1 MNNFYGRN
9 IPTVGACLGLS
20 RRWVA
25 WSLRSRELTRGIYE
39 TVEKKDNSNSIYNK
53 STFDIIAGS
62 SIGAIN
68 ATILTS
74 HVIETGSY
82 EGSSEKLIDF
92 WHYLSKES
100 MVEKNLFFEEWWD
113 LWHSIYDHVA
123 SGEAARR
130 YYSSKE
136 FSLLGVPN
144 VFTPM
149 TPQYRHQV
157 F

>member
-1 MNNFYGRN
+1 MVGS
-9 IPTVGACLGLS
+9 IPESERVLVFQGGGSLGAYEAG
-20 RRWVA
+20 A
-25 WSLRSRELTRGIYE
+25 YKGIYE
-39 TVEKKDNSNSIYNK
+39 LLKKKDNSNSIYNK

-82 EGSSEKLIDF
+82 EGSAEKLIDF
-92 WHYLSKES
+92 WQYLSKES
-100 MVEKNLFFEEWWD
+100 MVEKNPFFEEWWD
-113 LWHSIYDHVA
+113 FWHSIYDHVA

-130 YYSSKE
+130 VLLVQGI
-136 FSLLGVPN
+136 FSAWCTQCVHSDE
-144 VFTPM
+144 T
-149 TPQYRHQV
+149 TIRHQV